1 MFINPKVVTP
11 KPQKGALDI
20 RSQPFSDTK
29 LRKSWPATAPPVE
42 QPCWVWRNG
51 ELTHGQS

>member
-42 QPCWVWRNG
+42 QPSWVWRNG